1 MTENEL
7 LEKNDEATNTLEQ
20 NDLVRPGSND
30 TTIIAEDGLAKL
42 VLTLVYVLIEVIERQ
57 AYRRVYSGTLRED
70 EIERLGNA
78 LIATRKTFLDLCHR
92 FGIEPKEL
100 DIAIGK
106 ILRPINRD
114 DVDNVDNRQRTYQSE
129 IGSASIIELI
139 DRIIEK
145 ETTISG
151 QIKLSMAGIDLVVLN
166 LLAMLQPVEGRR
178 S

>member
-20 NDLVRPGSND
+20 NDPVRPGSND
-30 TTIIAEDGLAKL
+30 TTIAEDGLAKL

-78 LIATRKTFLDLCHR
+78 LIATRKTFLDLCQR